1 MTQATR
7 RRSKAGA
14 SAPWLAGVL
23 LAGIGGWNASAQQAA
38 SSAPA
43 ARPAARAAAMPAAQA
58 APAAGQAADTPSA
71 EQARLMAQG
80 RQVDQLKQTMESQIQ
95 ELGSSGSSSGGG
107 GVALAGDKKPSVA
120 PLIQPSQSI
129 YAGEAVVR
137 RVPGALRRIA
147 VGDGEVLSVFSVGKS
162 ELVMIGTKPGNTNVH
177 LWMADGSQRDVS
189 VTVTGSKSDGVAE
202 TVRELLGDTPGI
214 TVRAIGANVVI
225 SGNDVDA
232 ATTAKIQALRNV
244 YPQILN
250 FAGPD
255 PVGMRPMVQMDVS
268 IMEFN
273 KNAVEDLGIRWDSTI
288 DGPIGG
294 LIRDVTTNNYFRVL
308 PKDNETFNDVK
319 DRLPTRLSGPQG
331 YFGIATTIA
340 SKINLL
346 MSRGKAWVL
355 AQPKLSA
362 KSGSN
367 ATFLVGGEV
376 PIVVPSILGQTQIEY
391 KEYGIRLNI
400 NPSVNSSNQVNT
412 SIMAEVSRIDPSV
425 SVQGVPGFLT
435 RRVETEI
442 NVDAGQ
448 TIVISG
454 LLDREASK
462 AVDKLPLLGDIPI
475 LGKLFRSDGF
485 RGNKTELVIFVT
497 PRIVSPT
504 SPENLQD
511 LQRAQGIE
519 KELQD
524 EISPRQDKLIK

>member
-1 MTQATR
+1 
-7 RRSKAGA
+7 
-14 SAPWLAGVL
+14 
-23 LAGIGGWNASAQQAA
+23 
-38 SSAPA
+38 
-43 ARPAARAAAMPAAQA
+43 
-58 APAAGQAADTPSA
+58 
-71 EQARLMAQG
+71 MAQG
-80 RQVDQLKQTMESQIQ
+80 RQVDQFKQSVESQIQ
-95 ELGSSGSSSGGG
+95 ELGISGASSGGGG

-120 PLIQPSQSI
+120 PLIQSSQSI

-162 ELVMIGTKPGNTNVH
+162 EVVMIGTKPGETNVH

-189 VTVTGSKSDGVAE
+189 VTVGGSKSEGAAE
-202 TVRELLGDTPGI
+202 TVRELLGNTPGI
-214 TVRAIGANVVI
+214 TVRAIGSNVVI
-225 SGNDVDA
+225 SGNDIDA
-232 ATTAKIQALRNV
+232 ATTAKIQALQKI
-244 YPQILN
+244 YPQVLN
-250 FAGPD
+250 FAGAD

-294 LIRDVTTNNYFRVL
+294 LIRDVTKNDYFRVL
-308 PKDNETFNDVK
+308 PQENQTFQDIK

-400 NPSVNSSNQVNT
+400 NPTVNSSNQVNT

-435 RRVETEI
+435 RRVETEL
-442 NVDAGQ
+442 NVVAGQ